1 MGNKRGQPKTS
12 FFVQRSIAFKVVQYI
27 RRYNLTIRQAWLKLS
42 EVNSK
47 TNKFKKRGFQELI
60 DNHYSNKTAKSWWT
74 ENFKSRTVRI
84 QFYKNHIRKWV
95 NEYLDYLE
103 AKTEHRLQRSK
114 WILKILGKRDK

>member
-27 RRYNLTIRQAWLKLS
+27 RRYNLTVRQAWLKLS

-84 QFYKNHIRKWV
+84 QFYKNILKNGLMNTWITWRLKL
-95 NEYLDYLE
+95 N
-103 AKTEHRLQRSK
+103 TGLQRSK